1 MFQGNTIEELINSV
15 MRAEEHARQQE
26 KTAGFPER
34 AGFARAGVGA
44 GLERQYPPRGM
55 EWRQELVEVA

>member
-1 MFQGNTIEELINSV
+1 MEMFQGNTIEELINSV

-26 KTAGFPER
+26 KAVAG
-34 AGFARAGVGA
+34 
-44 GLERQYPPRGM
+44 ERQYPPRRM